1 MRRNGKIYEE
11 NSEQA
16 FGIRCVLKED
26 WQSFDYP
33 CELPCRSAL
42 IIQYQQSE
50 RSFAQPCE
58 NLHVKDSVYTP
69 PSPRFK
75 SGSGLKREEN
85 RFSDGEKMQTRKKI
99 LEIVN

>member
-11 NSEQA
+11 NSEKE
-16 FGIRCVLKED
+16 FDIRCILKED

-42 IIQYQQSE
+42 IIQYIQCE

-58 NLHVKDSVYTP
+58 NLHVKD
-69 PSPRFK
+69 
-75 SGSGLKREEN
+75 
-85 RFSDGEKMQTRKKI
+85 
-99 LEIVN
+99 